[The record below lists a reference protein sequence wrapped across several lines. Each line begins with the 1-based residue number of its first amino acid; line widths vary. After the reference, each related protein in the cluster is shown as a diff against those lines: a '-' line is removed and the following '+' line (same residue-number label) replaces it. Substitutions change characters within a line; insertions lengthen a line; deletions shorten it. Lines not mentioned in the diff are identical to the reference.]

1 MTVLRI
7 LRGLVLAAVLA
18 ALIAPEFRAYRA
30 ERLLR
35 LGTEALRQLLAHPS
49 EVADPSGALS
59 RIEQIALSAASSLPG
74 DPRPW
79 LLAGGTRLVGG
90 EPDKAILFYRHA
102 IELGERAEIDINLG
116 RAYEARGDTPKSRAA
131 FLRGIWISPPLI
143 DSLLPDVA
151 AEIAPEI
158 KKREELLGA
167 GKLAAPPPLPD

>member
-1 MTVLRI
+1 MRTLRI
-7 LRGLVLAAVLA
+7 LRGFFLAAVLA
-18 ALIAPEFRAYRA
+18 ALVAPELRAYRA

-35 LGTEALRQLLAHPS
+35 LGTEALRQLVAHPN

-59 RIEQIALSAASSLPG
+59 RIEQIALSAAPPLPG

-90 EPDKAILFYRHA
+90 EPDRAILFYRHA
-102 IELGERAEIDINLG
+102 NELGERAEIDINLG
-116 RAYEARGDTPKSRAA
+116 RAYEARGDLLGSRAA

-143 DSLLPDVA
+143 GALLPDVA

-158 KKREELLGA
+158 RRYEELLRA
-167 GKLAAPPPLPD
+167 GRLGSPPPPP